1 MLAEIDITT
10 ALKDP
15 GFIQWL
21 IYGYLCLT
29 LWEKV
34 SGMLQKK
41 KATEVQVVGGE
52 VEVSR
57 KVAFADKA
65 ETKKAIEE
73 IKSSIKSL
81 TESLSTQ
88 HMAALKAG
96 EDRVRNLG
104 EVLDSET
111 AEIKHAIEGIGT
123 KLEIL
128 TAALHEKINVVAL
141 KLAAAEANIQ
151 NLQAH
156 DFVTQTTKRR
166 SGS

>member
-1 MLAEIDITT
+1 MIAEIDITQS
-10 ALKDP
+10 LKDP

-65 ETKKAIEE
+65 ETKKDIEE
-73 IKSSIKSL
+73 IKDSIHGL

-96 EDRVRNLG
+96 EDRVRNISEVMDG
-104 EVLDSET
+104 ETREV
-111 AEIKHAIEGIGT
+111 KHS
-123 KLEIL
+123 LEQLSNKIDL
-128 TAALHEKINVVAL
+128 MIATVHEKINTVAL

-156 DFVTQTTKRR
+156 DFVTQTQKRR